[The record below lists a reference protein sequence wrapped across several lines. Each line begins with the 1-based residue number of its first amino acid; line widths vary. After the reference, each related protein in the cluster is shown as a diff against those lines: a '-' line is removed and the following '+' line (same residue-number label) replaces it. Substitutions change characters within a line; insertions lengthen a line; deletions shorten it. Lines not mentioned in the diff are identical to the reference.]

1 MKSRQI
7 ALLFLLVFYSFV
19 FAQKT
24 KQNQR
29 VWFAYT
35 GQYKVAKNLGYH
47 IDGQFRLD
55 NNLERNYQNL
65 FRVGGIYYLTDSK
78 SITGGYAFVSTYL
91 PAYDD
96 YFKENRLW
104 EQFQFTKKWLDNKNT
119 IINRF
124 RLEQRWVEQLS
135 VNVNQ
140 GNSSNYQNRFR
151 YLNRN
156 LIPILSLN
164 KSNDEIY
171 AVVQNEIFLII
182 GTNQINN
189 KFVDQNRFFLGMGL
203 SHSSSIRLEIG
214 YMNHFITSSS
224 SSDIINHTVS
234 LSLMQNLNFQ
244 KQ

>member
-7 ALLFLLVFYSFV
+7 ALIFLLVFNSFG

-29 VWFAYT
+29 IWFAYT
-35 GQYKVAKNLGYH
+35 GQYKVAKNWGYH

-78 SITGGYAFVSTYL
+78 SIAGGYAFVSTYM
-91 PAYDD
+91 PANDD

-119 IINRF
+119 ILNRF

-135 VNVNQ
+135 VNGNQ
-140 GNSSNYQNRFR
+140 GNSFNYQNRFR

-164 KSNDEIY
+164 KSNDELY
-171 AVVQNEIFLII
+171 AVVQNEIFLTI

-189 KFVDQNRFFLGMGL
+189 KFVDQNRFFLGIGL
-203 SHSSSIRLEIG
+203 SHLSSIRLEIG

>member
-1 MKSRQI
+1 
-7 ALLFLLVFYSFV
+7 
-19 FAQKT
+19 
-24 KQNQR
+24 
-29 VWFAYT
+29 
-35 GQYKVAKNLGYH
+35 
-47 IDGQFRLD
+47 
-55 NNLERNYQNL
+55 
-65 FRVGGIYYLTDSK
+65 
-78 SITGGYAFVSTYL
+78 
-91 PAYDD
+91 
-96 YFKENRLW
+96 
-104 EQFQFTKKWLDNKNT
+104 
-119 IINRF
+119 
-124 RLEQRWVEQLS
+124 
-135 VNVNQ
+135 
-140 GNSSNYQNRFR
+140 
-151 YLNRN
+151 